1 MFKFNTKEI
10 ETMESEI
17 ENLYASK
24 KKYIKEHSDR
34 VFSKMEE
41 NGIDPQKRLAE
52 IASQEKWDGQE
63 YGGDCLFAPDYHG
76 PFAGGLQAC
85 VFSNM
90 FDAFGLYAKYTV
102 PGYLIPCIL
111 LARVMAED
119 EKTNLYVRAALAGS
133 KKVNDIK
140 HGWDERSELIYRVLT
155 SIIN

>member
-1 MFKFNTKEI
+1 MFKFNAKEV

-17 ENLYASK
+17 EKLYANNAK
-24 KKYIKEHSDR
+24 RIKEHSDR

-41 NGIDPQKRLAE
+41 NGIDSKKRLAE
-52 IASQEKWDGQE
+52 IASQEKWNKE
-63 YGGDCLFAPDYHG
+63 SYGGDCWFAPNYHG
-76 PFAGGLQAC
+76 PFNGGLQAN

-111 LARVMAED
+111 LARAMAED

-155 SIIN
+155 SIID

>member
-1 MFKFNTKEI
+1 MFKFTEKEI

-17 ENLYASK
+17 ENLYANNEK
-24 KKYIKEHSDR
+24 RIKEQSIW

-41 NGIDPQKRLAE
+41 KGIDSKKRLAE

-63 YGGDCLFAPDYHG
+63 YGGDCLFAPGYHG
-76 PFAGGLQAC
+76 PFNGGLQAC